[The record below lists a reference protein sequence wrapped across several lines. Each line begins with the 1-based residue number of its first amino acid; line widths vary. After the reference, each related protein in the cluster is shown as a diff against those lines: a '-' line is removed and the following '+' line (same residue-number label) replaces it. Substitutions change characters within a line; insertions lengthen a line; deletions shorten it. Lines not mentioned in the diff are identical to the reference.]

1 MLMGESGA
9 LSETGTY
16 RIGLFRADAPPRR
29 QHWPRRRCVSIDSLM
44 PPTLSLAPAKLCP
57 VSVCAHAIY
66 FYRGKTSRN
75 EGRWLRAIRTSP
87 CRDACRNCAE

>member
-44 PPTLSLAPAKLCP
+44 PPTPLSSARE
-57 VSVCAHAIY
+57 VMSGVCMRACDLLL
-66 FYRGKTSRN
+66 SRQN
-75 EGRWLRAIRTSP
+75 LP
-87 CRDACRNCAE
+87 